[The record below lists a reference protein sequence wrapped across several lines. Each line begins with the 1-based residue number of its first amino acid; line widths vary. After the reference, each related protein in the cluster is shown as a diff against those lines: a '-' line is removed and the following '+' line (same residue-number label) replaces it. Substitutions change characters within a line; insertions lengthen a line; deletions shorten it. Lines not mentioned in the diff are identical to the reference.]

1 MRTQFG
7 GQRKLA
13 QKLPERDNRSTI
25 FDGHEIMR
33 YIKDIV
39 LVPIPM
45 FDRRDHPSVPTCLP
59 RRVAANG
66 GQGWPKATAQRRV
79 ASLMAVRCYAILG
92 AGGGHVRTRFPLP
105 LPGVPTSD
113 GKRKWEAHQKACS
126 APHQRTRSLSL
137 HPLAVAS
144 PRALRQMVSPPG
156 QREGPQQQHF
166 HARREDLVARLDGVL
181 AIA

>member
-1 MRTQFG
+1 
-7 GQRKLA
+7 LA
-13 QKLPERDNRSTI
+13 QRLPEQDNQSTI

-33 YIKDIV
+33 YIKDIA

-66 GQGWPKATAQRRV
+66 GQGWPKATAKRRV

-92 AGGGHVRTRFPLP
+92 AGGARVRTRFPLP

-126 APHQRTRSLSL
+126 APHQRTRSLSPRPGPARPVAFGRWCSWRRPPEFHL
-137 HPLAVAS
+137 NGRPERPPIAPAGHPAGMAS
-144 PRALRQMVSPPG
+144 
-156 QREGPQQQHF
+156 
-166 HARREDLVARLDGVL
+166 
-181 AIA
+181 

>member
-7 GQRKLA
+7 GRRKLA
-13 QKLPERDNRSTI
+13 QRLPEQDNQSTI

-33 YIKDIV
+33 YIKDIA

-66 GQGWPKATAQRRV
+66 GQGWPKATAKRRV

-126 APHQRTRSLSL
+126 APHQRTRSLSRPVL
-137 HPLAVAS
+137 TAVRCAAGYGS
-144 PRALRQMVSPPG
+144 GGAARPVA
-156 QREGPQQQHF
+156 
-166 HARREDLVARLDGVL
+166 ARREGSCWLPG
-181 AIA
+181 

>member
-92 AGGGHVRTRFPLP
+92 AGGARVRTRFPLP

-126 APHQRTRSLSL
+126 APHQRTRSLS
-137 HPLAVAS
+137 PVPIPPPVAEPPPAAPKPKPKAPAK
-144 PRALRQMVSPPG
+144 PRKPPPRRSG
-156 QREGPQQQHF
+156 ARE
-166 HARREDLVARLDGVL
+166 RL
-181 AIA
+181 